1 MKILSFLSLLL
12 LFTLSVN
19 AQQPIAKTVSLS
31 NAETAALSWD
41 QTTNELGTISQNV
54 PKTAEFVLTNN
65 SNEAIIITNV
75 KSACGCTVPAYQKEP
90 LAPGTST
97 TIKATYNAKKVG
109 NFQKTIKV
117 YTSASD
123 KAIPLTLKGKVA
135 KAIALSTDSE

>member
-19 AQQPIAKTVSLS
+19 AQQSIAKAVA
-31 NAETAALSWD
+31 NPIGEMAALSWD
-41 QTTNELGTISQNV
+41 QTTEEFGTIGQNKPV
-54 PKTAEFVLTNN
+54 TAEFVLTNN
-65 SNEAIIITNV
+65 SDEAIIITDV

-90 LAPGTST
+90 LAPGANT
-97 TIKATYNAKKVG
+97 TIKATYNAKKIG

-123 KAIPLTLKGKVA
+123 KAIPLTLKGKVE
-135 KAIALSTDSE
+135 KATALSTASE